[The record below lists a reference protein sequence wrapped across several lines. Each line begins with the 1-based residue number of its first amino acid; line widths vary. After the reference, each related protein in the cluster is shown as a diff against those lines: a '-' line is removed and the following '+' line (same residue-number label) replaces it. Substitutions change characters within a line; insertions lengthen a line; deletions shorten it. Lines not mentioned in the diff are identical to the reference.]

1 MLDEIVY
8 RNASIFF
15 EYEIPHS
22 FYLQSMSI
30 VVSSNFEAFYWNIS
44 SSINLLILMSIQK
57 LMTLHDLLRIIS
69 ESKKI
74 FRFFFRCSYLALHLQ
89 KTRGNDFM
97 EFFKDYIYIFIIKK
111 RQLIFFFLSD
121 FFLVFYDYEI
131 SVYGTFVLAQ
141 TSYIATFNTVFSY
154 LRKKTFHSSL
164 DEFMVFQLKTVGR
177 HKRPTFC

>member
-1 MLDEIVY
+1 MLNEIVY

-69 ESKKI
+69 GNKKI
-74 FRFFFRCSYLALHLQ
+74 LFLFSNVHLGLHLQ
-89 KTRGNDFM
+89 KTRENDFV
-97 EFFKDYIYIFIIKK
+97 ELFKDQIFHHKK
-111 RQLIFFFLSD
+111 CQSIFFLLD

-131 SVYGTFVLAQ
+131 CVYGTFVLAQ
-141 TSYIATFNTVFSY
+141 TSYIVTFNFVFF
-154 LRKKTFHSSL
+154 RT
-164 DEFMVFQLKTVGR
+164 
-177 HKRPTFC
+177 